1 METVYDSYDGDGL
14 PGTLLAH
21 VDESQAYEV
30 DQTMIR
36 HDGDEWILA
45 TASGCSC
52 WGGEWDVERFDTLAA
67 LFESI
72 GPRGIEGERSYNPT
86 FAGVEALRAQVE
98 AKLNE

>member
-1 METVYDSYDGDGL
+1 MTETIYDSYDGDKL

-21 VDESQAYEV
+21 VDESEAYEV

-36 HDGDEWILA
+36 QDGDEWILA

-52 WGGEWDVERFDTLAA
+52 WDGEWAVERFDTLEA
-67 LFESI
+67 LFGAI
-72 GPRGIEGERSYNPT
+72 GRDSEVERMYNPT

-98 AKLNE
+98 AKLNA